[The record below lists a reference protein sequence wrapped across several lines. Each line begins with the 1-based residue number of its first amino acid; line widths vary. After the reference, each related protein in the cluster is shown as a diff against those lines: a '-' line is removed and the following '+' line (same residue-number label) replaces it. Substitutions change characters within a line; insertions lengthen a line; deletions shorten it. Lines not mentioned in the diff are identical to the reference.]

1 MLVCPQCQYDN
12 PNNNQSCQR
21 CATSL
26 THKICHECGSEVPF
40 DAENCPECLTFTGS
54 VWTAIIAEPLHLIN
68 YKMEIQTLQ
77 QEVDLSSD
85 LINKVIAATTTEDY
99 LDSSRR
105 YRLMPINDQTIVI
118 DSTTHR
124 YIQRKIVD
132 CQPLQKSVLKILL
145 EQHTEL
151 EEEHNNLSWLPDL
164 AFPYVKL
171 YDFSPAVP
179 EIQDAWQEDF
189 KEVLIL
195 PDRSEWQL
203 LLDLWSHQSL
213 PILQIVYWFDEMAKL
228 WKSLTEVGYAQ
239 SLLVE
244 SNLRVDEDQT
254 FGLERLYHDPA
265 DSELTLKDLAQCWQ
279 NLINR
284 SLEAPSPFLTTVL
297 EKVLEGEITTI
308 TDLRL
313 QLQEI
318 ADEQQIHSLSY
329 IADDLEEEDFSS
341 PKFIPEKA
349 INEEIAS
356 LNQGTDY
363 LTTSPQEHSLIDHSD
378 ECSTAVIPMQML
390 SLTDAGYT
398 DNGRQRRH
406 NEDCF
411 GIDSQVKK
419 QQSNRG
425 QRTQARGLYIVCDG
439 MGGHAAGEVAS
450 AMAVL
455 TLQRYFADCW
465 GQELPDQETLT
476 KGVFCAN
483 QAIYKVNQE
492 KASQGSGRMG
502 TTLVMAL
509 IQNTR
514 MAIAHVGDSRI
525 YRISR
530 KWGLEQLSVD
540 HEVGQR
546 AIQEGVEPKIAYARS
561 DAYQLTQALGPHDDY
576 YLKPDIQFF
585 DIVEDNLFLLCSD
598 GLSDHQFIETHW
610 QSHLSPLISSQFN
623 LEEGLYK
630 LIALANQKNGHDNI
644 TAILIRVKVQPNVEQ
659 SIW

>member
-1 MLVCPQCQYDN
+1 M
-12 PNNNQSCQR
+12 
-21 CATSL
+21 
-26 THKICHECGSEVPF
+26 THKTCHECGSKVLF
-40 DAENCPECLTFTGS
+40 DANNCSYCEAFTGS
-54 VWTAIIAEPLHLIN
+54 VWSAIIAERLHLTN
-68 YKMEIQTLQ
+68 SKEI
-77 QEVDLSSD
+77 VDLSECLTNQAMPQARSAHA
-85 LINKVIAATTTEDY
+85 LACTPEEY

-105 YRLMPINDQTIVI
+105 YRLIEVKETTQTVAI

-124 YIQRKIVD
+124 YIQCKIID

-145 EQHTEL
+145 KEQNKDFGIQEL
-151 EEEHNNLSWLPDL
+151 KNFSWLPNL

-171 YDFSPAVP
+171 HDFSPAIP
-179 EIQDAWQEDF
+179 EIQDAWREAHR
-189 KEVLIL
+189 EVLIL
-195 PDRSEWQL
+195 PDRSRWQL
-203 LLDLWSHQSL
+203 LSDPWSDKSL

-228 WKSLTEVGYAQ
+228 WKSLTEVGYGQ

-254 FGLERLYHDPA
+254 FGLERLYHDPV
-265 DSELTLKDLAQCWQ
+265 DIQLTLKDLAQSWQ
-279 NLINR
+279 NLLERSFDSPSQALTAVLDKVIREKIN
-284 SLEAPSPFLTTVL
+284 TVT
-297 EKVLEGEITTI
+297 E
-308 TDLRL
+308 LRL

-329 IADDLEEEDFSS
+329 TADELECEEFNLSNLDQVSATDAQIAYIS
-341 PKFIPEKA
+341 
-349 INEEIAS
+349 
-356 LNQGTDY
+356 QTVDY
-363 LTTSPQEHSLIDHSD
+363 LTTSPHENSLIDSND
-378 ECSTAVIPMQML
+378 ELSTAVIPMQML
-390 SLTDAGYT
+390 RLTDAGYT

-411 GIDSQVKK
+411 GMDSYIKK

-425 QRTQARGLYIVCDG
+425 QRMNARGLYIVCDG

-455 TLQRYFADCW
+455 TLQQYFADCW
-465 GQELPDQETLT
+465 REELPNREILE
-476 KGVFCAN
+476 KGIFLAN
-483 QAIYKVNQE
+483 QTIFQVNQE
-492 KASQGSGRMG
+492 KATHGSGRMG

-509 IQNTR
+509 IQDTR
-514 MAIAHVGDSRI
+514 LAIAHVGDSRI
-525 YRISR
+525 YRMTR

-576 YLKPDIQFF
+576 YLKPDLQFL
-585 DIVEDNLFLLCSD
+585 DVLEDSLFLLCSD

-610 QSHLSPLISSQFN
+610 QAYLAPLMSSQSN
-623 LEEGLYK
+623 LEEGLHK
-630 LIALANQKNGHDNI
+630 LIAVANQKNGHDNI

-659 SIW
+659 SIWL